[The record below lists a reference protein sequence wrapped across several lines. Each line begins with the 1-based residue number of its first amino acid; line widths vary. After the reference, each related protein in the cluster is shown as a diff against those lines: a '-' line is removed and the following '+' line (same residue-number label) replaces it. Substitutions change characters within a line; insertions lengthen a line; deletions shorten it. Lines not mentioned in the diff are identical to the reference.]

1 MIKQIHIDM
10 MGMKIF
16 MVFIDASAC
25 APPAVGLVAWL
36 IFMES
41 QERNAAISGIR
52 NSPSAG
58 SAVSLFEKSM
68 VQTFQLGTSPRFMPR
83 KL

>member
-1 MIKQIHIDM
+1 MKQIHIDM

-16 MVFIDASAC
+16 IVFIDASAC

-36 IFMES
+36 IFIDS
-41 QERNAAISGIR
+41 QDRSAAISGIR

-58 SAVSLFEKSM
+58 SAVEVFAKSM